1 MLLKANKTL
10 IYEDIVVRTG
20 EIFDIDPKDERFYFF
35 NVNSSVVE
43 NKAQNGSE
51 KPKKSNRKK

>member
-20 EIFDIDPKDERFYFF
+20 EIFDIDPKDERFHFF

-51 KPKKSNRKK
+51 KLKKSNRKK

>member
-10 IYEDIVVRTG
+10 VYEDIVVRKG

-51 KPKKSNRKK
+51 KPKKSNHKK

>member
-1 MLLKANKTL
+1 MLMKANKTL

-35 NVNSSVVE
+35 NVNSSVVK
-43 NKAQNGSE
+43 NKTQNGSE